1 MKNANEYKIVKKFAF
16 IINDCFVSEGQ
27 RLSSSW
33 NFL

>member
-1 MKNANEYKIVKKFAF
+1 MLMSTKLIVKKFAF